1 MKIDI
6 IQLIYKLVNTED
18 SDKKELLE
26 RFSRSKIKDSFL
38 TVEEVL
44 VMYMYYV
51 EERKPNEI
59 ALILNRSRSN
69 VYATLQRARDKVVQA
84 KETIK
89 HVNAFRKAIKIR
101 VYSGED
107 ADDVIK
113 RIYNVADEK
122 NVKLPY
128 KSYELKDELRKL
140 KLVDEDDTVIDNTE
154 LIILPEI
161 GIFTSGR
168 RVEVNS

>member
-6 IQLIYKLVNTED
+6 IQLIDKIISSST
-18 SDKKELLE
+18 SDKRELLE
-26 RFSRSKIKDSFL
+26 RYSRSKIKDSFL

-51 EERKPNEI
+51 EEKKPNEI
-59 ALILNRSRSN
+59 AAILNKSRSN
-69 VYATLQRARDKVVQA
+69 VYATLQRAKEKVVQA

-89 HVNAFRKAIKIR
+89 HVNAFRSAVKVK
-101 VYSGED
+101 VYGGED
-107 ADDVIK
+107 VDDVIK
-113 RIYNVADEK
+113 RIYNVADDK

-140 KLVDEDDTVIDNTE
+140 NIVDEDDTVIDDAE

-161 GIFTSGR
+161 GIFTAGR
-168 RVEVNS
+168 RIEDTS